1 LNEEAIAMIR
11 TKVLVVGGGPGGY
24 VAAVRAGQLGLDTV
38 LVEAD
43 RLGGTCLI
51 RGCIPSKALIHAAGK
66 FDDMRRAVG
75 DGIMGITLREAPSI
89 DLNRTMLWKE
99 GIVDRLSGG
108 VGVLLCK
115 ANVRVLKG
123 WATFS
128 DAKTCTVRTSEG
140 REMIRAEH
148 VILANGSNPA
158 TLPGLEFGGPVI
170 SSTEA
175 LALHR
180 VPERLLVV
188 GAGYIGLELGTAF
201 RKLGSEVTIIEA
213 LERILPNWDEPL
225 TNPVRR
231 WLERADVTLHL
242 GATVEMVERR
252 EGAAE
257 ARVRTKDGMTLP
269 VAADQVLVTVGR
281 KPLTQ
286 GWGLEAMAVDMAGP
300 FVRIDE
306 RCRTSMRDVWAIGD
320 LVGEPML
327 AHKAS
332 AQGEMVA
339 ELIGGAR
346 RQFDPVAIPAVC
358 FTDPE
363 IVSIGLSP
371 GDAGARGV
379 DLIVT
384 QFPFAANGRALSM
397 EAGEDGG
404 FVERGDDLR
413 ECLRLRMAADPRRFC
428 QSSTRSAWRER
439 IRHDTLFQPRDPD
452 HHRLRRH
459 RAAQSV
465 RPQPRQSGVGY
476 RAILSRHHG
485 RPPRHDGTRR
495 PAPQPTVSQSCAEGA
510 LQHGQA
516 KAMVPEAKVRS
527 GYCVTSITGPN
538 GGAELYER

>member
-1 LNEEAIAMIR
+1 MIR

-24 VAAVRAGQLGLDTV
+24 VAAIRAGQLGLDTV

-66 FDDMRRAVG
+66 FDDMRRAVC

-108 VGVLLCK
+108 VGVLLRK
-115 ANVRVLKG
+115 ANVRVLEG

-140 REMIRAEH
+140 EEMIRAEH

-158 TLPGLEFGGPVI
+158 ALPGLEFGGPVI

-175 LALHR
+175 LALDR

-231 WLERADVTLHL
+231 WLERAGVTLHL

-257 ARVRTKDGMTLP
+257 ARVRTEDGMTLP

-286 GWGLEAMAVDMAGP
+286 GWGLEAIAVDMAGP

-371 GDAGARGV
+371 GDAGARGA

-404 FVERGDDLR
+404 FVRVVARSDDHRVLGVQAVGAQVAELIGEFTLAIEMGALLEDVAGTIHAHPTLTEAFHEATLR
-413 ECLRLRMAADPRRFC
+413 SL
-428 QSSTRSAWRER
+428 
-439 IRHDTLFQPRDPD
+439 
-452 HHRLRRH
+452 
-459 RAAQSV
+459 
-465 RPQPRQSGVGY
+465 G
-476 RAILSRHHG
+476 RAIH
-485 RPPRHDGTRR
+485 
-495 PAPQPTVSQSCAEGA
+495 
-510 LQHGQA
+510 
-516 KAMVPEAKVRS
+516 
-527 GYCVTSITGPN
+527 I
-538 GGAELYER
+538 